1 MQDYKLPKD
10 TYSSARYDE
19 LHFAVAHYGTAMH
32 RNLWDLLV
40 DAGLT
45 KRQIFSQYMKVLR
58 VTTAVNK
65 DILHCVG
72 AMSFETFDKK
82 SKKWLAS
89 NNKTL

>member
-1 MQDYKLPKD
+1 MNDYKLPKD

-40 DAGLT
+40 DAGLS

-65 DILHCVG
+65 DILYCVG
-72 AMSFETFDKK
+72 TGNFLIKPVDKQT
-82 SKKWLAS
+82 
-89 NNKTL
+89 KTK

>member
-10 TYSSARYDE
+10 TYTTARYDE

-40 DAGLT
+40 DTGAS
-45 KRQIFSQYMKVLR
+45 KRQIFNQYMKVIR
-58 VTTAVNK
+58 TTTAVNQ

-72 AMSFETFDKK
+72 ARK
-82 SKKWLAS
+82 
-89 NNKTL
+89 

>member
-1 MQDYKLPKD
+1 MNDYKLPKD
-10 TYSSARYDE
+10 AYSAARYDE

-40 DAGLT
+40 DAGLS

-65 DILHCVG
+65 DILYCVG
-72 AMSFETFDKK
+72 TGNFSIKPVDKK
-82 SKKWLAS
+82 SK
-89 NNKTL
+89 TL